1 MGTTRV
7 ASSLAG
13 PVSAGAERAIVPH
26 ALQLIGHGEAFGWPG
41 LEPRWAPGAK
51 QGVGTARSNG
61 SRVWF
66 TMAEGVLTEIFYP
79 SVDVANTRDLQFLV
93 TDGKTFF
100 HEERRDLHHTVTY
113 ADQQAPAYL
122 VASVDPR
129 GDYLLSKT
137 IICDPDADAVV
148 MRVRFEPLTER
159 AKSYRLY
166 LLFAPRIGNRG
177 YGNAARVVGVDS
189 HRFLVASREKVVA
202 AVAAS
207 VGFRKTS
214 AGFVGHSDGWQDLH
228 DDLQMDWMFAAA
240 IDGHVALT
248 GEIDLRKHRDFS
260 VAVAFGHTDEEACR
274 AAFTSSRK
282 RFDDVLA
289 RYVGEWH
296 EWCAGLMDLRREAR
310 DAGRTVCTSAMVLQ
324 IHQDKTHAGAGV
336 ASLAIPWGELAGDA
350 NAGGYHLVWPRDLY
364 KTAMGFLAIDDAA
377 SALRILRY
385 LERTQAA
392 DGHWPQNFWLDG
404 TPYWQGVQLD
414 ETSYPIIL
422 AWRLSTIGAVPPGET
437 IEMVR
442 RAAAYLLRH
451 GPVTEQERWEENS
464 GFSPATIAAIVTALV
479 CAGELLDI
487 AGQSRDAEYL
497 REIADAWNAQIER
510 WTYTYC
516 SALHPDHP
524 EHYERIATIARSAL
538 DPLDAECRVFLPIK
552 NLPPS
557 AQPSISQCCVIDG
570 GFLDLVRF
578 GLRAPNDPHV
588 IQTVAVYDAVL
599 RVDTR
604 VGPVWHRYN
613 YDGYG
618 EKADGS
624 PYDGTGI
631 GRGWTLLTGER
642 GQYDLAAGRSADVYI
657 EAMERFANE
666 GGMMPEQVWDAD
678 DVPERG
684 LRNGKGTGSA
694 TPLVW
699 AHAEYLMLLRSKRD
713 GHPFERVEPAYD
725 RYVRHQGQS
734 SLQLWRFNFP
744 VEAIATN
751 ERLRLQLDAPAIVH
765 WSRDGWT
772 TVHDAQTKPTGLGL
786 HAFDFPGDACT
797 GRELVFTF
805 YWPEADRWE
814 GRDFVV
820 KRR

>member
-1 MGTTRV
+1 MPVHIDAEPATR
-7 ASSLAG
+7 LG
-13 PVSAGAERAIVPH
+13 PLH
-26 ALQLIGHGEAFGWPG
+26 LIGHGEAFGWPG

-51 QGVGTARSNG
+51 QGVGTARSDN

-66 TMAEGVLTEIFYP
+66 TIAEGVLTEIFYP
-79 SVDVANTRDLQFLV
+79 YVDVANTRDLQFLV
-93 TDGKTFF
+93 TDGDTFF
-100 HEERRDLHHTVTY
+100 HEERRGLRHTVSY
-113 ADQQAPAYL
+113 ADQRAPAYL

-129 GDYLLSKT
+129 GDYLLSKI

-159 AKSYRLY
+159 ANSYRLY
-166 LLFAPRIGNRG
+166 LLFAPQIGNRG
-177 YGNAARVVGVDS
+177 YGNAARVVGCGL
-189 HRFLVASREKVVA
+189 HRFLVASRDKVVA

-207 VGFRKTS
+207 VGFRRAS

-228 DDLQMDWMFAAA
+228 GNLRMDWTFATAT
-240 IDGHVALT
+240 DGHVALT

-260 VAVAFGHTDEEACR
+260 VAVAFGHTDEDACR
-274 AAFTSSRK
+274 AALESSHK
-282 RFDDVLA
+282 SSDDLLA
-289 RYVGEWH
+289 RYAGEWH
-296 EWCAGLMDLRREAR
+296 RWCAGLADLRREAR
-310 DAGRTVCTSAMVLQ
+310 DAGRMFCTSAMVLQ

-336 ASLAIPWGELAGDA
+336 ASLAIPWGELAGDT

-364 KTAMGFLAIDDAA
+364 KTAMGFLAIEDTG

-392 DGHWPQNFWLDG
+392 DGRWPQNFWLDG
-404 TPYWQGVQLD
+404 TPYWQAVQLD

-422 AWRLSTIGAVPPGET
+422 AWRLSTLGAIPAGET

-464 GFSPATIAAIVTALV
+464 GFSPATIAAVVTALI
-479 CAGELLDI
+479 CAAELLD
-487 AGQSRDAEYL
+487 GSGGHRDAEYL

-510 WTYTYC
+510 WTYTRC
-516 SALHPDHP
+516 SVLLPDHP
-524 EHYERIATIARSAL
+524 EHYERIATITPSAL
-538 DPLDAECRVFLPIK
+538 DPLDAECRVFLPIR

-588 IQTVAVYDAVL
+588 IKTLAVHDAVL
-599 RVDTR
+599 QVDTR
-604 VGPVWHRYN
+604 YGPVWHRYN

-631 GRGWTLLTGER
+631 GRGWSLLTGER
-642 GQYDLAAGRSADVYI
+642 GHYELAAGRSADLHI
-657 EAMERFANE
+657 ETMERFAND
-666 GGMMPEQVWDAD
+666 GGMIPEQVWDAG

-713 GHPFERVEPAYD
+713 GQPFERVEPVYE
-725 RYVRHQGQS
+725 RYVRQQQRS
-734 SLQLWRFNFP
+734 MLQLWRVSLP
-744 VEAIATN
+744 VPTIAAH
-751 ERLRLQLDAPAIVH
+751 ERLRLQVDAPAIVH
-765 WSRDGWT
+765 WSADGWM
-772 TVHDAQTKPTGLGL
+772 TVHDTPTDPTGFDV
-786 HAFDFPGDACT
+786 HTFDFPREACK
-797 GRELVFTF
+797 GSDLVFTF

-820 KRR
+820 KTRGEPGDANSG